1 MNTPLLPSEFADLEP
16 YAAKWCLPNEP
27 ARYATR
33 LSSTMDELQSFYDAM
48 FPRGEAV
55 LDYLDQFPLD
65 DDARRRGATPP
76 PDVRIDHRLVHGR
89 GVPSTPDP
97 RYRSRSDEFHHR
109 AGPLSLR

>member
-27 ARYATR
+27 ARYTAR
-33 LSSTMDELQSFYDAM
+33 LSSTMDEMQSFYDAM

-65 DDARRRGATPP
+65 TMPDDAERLLQLMYALIIVSFTVEAFHQPQIPDTGAAAMDFTIEPA
-76 PDVRIDHRLVHGR
+76 H
-89 GVPSTPDP
+89 
-97 RYRSRSDEFHHR
+97 
-109 AGPLSLR
+109 